1 MFKNLKLIKIF
12 LTKKEVISSFF
23 VVFLLFIGTILEM
36 VGLGAI
42 PLYLLA
48 IFDLK
53 LFFKNIV
60 NYYPNFIN
68 YENFFNI
75 NFSKFNIALFGSLF
89 LIIFFILKNIFLFTV
104 SYFQAKMICDI
115 QSRNSLNLYKQY
127 INSEYLFYINKNPS
141 VMIRNI
147 SIIEDVILYL
157 AHLINVSREV
167 LLIFFSFFILFFINM
182 KVTLIIFFFFIF
194 SLFLILFLTRNNTQK
209 FSTIINNFRSKEIKM
224 LTQSIEGIKD
234 LKVFQQEKFFELKFS
249 YITAQI
255 YLNKFFLT
263 ITHTAPKLILEVLSV
278 LFIIT
283 LLLFFIN
290 YSASFELA
298 LISLS
303 AYAIVIIRM
312 LPSFA
317 SIASNGIQL
326 RAIGPSVQIL
336 HKEFFSNNY
345 LSRKYFI
352 DEKKIFFK
360 SFDKLEIRNLNFF
373 YKKNFPIIENFSLT
387 VHKGETIG
395 IMGSSGKGKSTLVNL
410 ILGLIKP
417 VEGIIKINGIS
428 VIDKKIDK
436 NLFGFVPQ
444 NIYLLDDTIKRN
456 IAFGISD
463 SKIDD
468 KRIKKAMK
476 VAQIDDFV
484 FNMSKGVNSVVGNK
498 GITLS
503 GGQIQRIG
511 IARAIYHNPKILI
524 LDESTSSLDIN
535 TENEFLDILQKLKKN
550 ITMIIIS
557 HKKSTLRF
565 CNKIISI

>member
-1 MFKNLKLIKIF
+1 
-12 LTKKEVISSFF
+12 
-23 VVFLLFIGTILEM
+23 
-36 VGLGAI
+36 
-42 PLYLLA
+42 
-48 IFDLK
+48 
-53 LFFKNIV
+53 
-60 NYYPNFIN
+60 
-68 YENFFNI
+68 
-75 NFSKFNIALFGSLF
+75 
-89 LIIFFILKNIFLFTV
+89 
-104 SYFQAKMICDI
+104 
-115 QSRNSLNLYKQY
+115 
-127 INSEYLFYINKNPS
+127 
-141 VMIRNI
+141 
-147 SIIEDVILYL
+147 
-157 AHLINVSREV
+157 
-167 LLIFFSFFILFFINM
+167 
-182 KVTLIIFFFFIF
+182 
-194 SLFLILFLTRNNTQK
+194 
-209 FSTIINNFRSKEIKM
+209 M

-436 NLFGFVPQ
+436 NLFGFVTQ
-444 NIYLLDDTIKRN
+444 NINLLYDTIKRN

-468 KRIKKAMK
+468 MRIKKAMK

-484 FNMSKGVNSVVGNK
+484 FNMSEGVNSVVGNK

-565 CNKIISI
+565 CNKIIHI

>member
-104 SYFQAKMICDI
+104 SYFQAKMICHI

-468 KRIKKAMK
+468 MRIKKAMK

-484 FNMSKGVNSVVGNK
+484 FNMSEGVNSVVGNK

-565 CNKIISI
+565 CNKIIHI